1 LRNLSFRG
9 QRLDIRIARD
19 AAGVV
24 RLTRQVR

>member
-24 RLTRQVR
+24 RLTRQVH